1 MIFADVSVVIPCY
14 RCSDVIERAVTSVWE
29 QTLRP
34 AEVILVDDCS
44 GDGTVDTLYA
54 LQKKFP
60 PNWIKVIELEQ
71 NSGPGEARNAGWA
84 AASHS
89 YVAFLDADDSWH
101 PQKIEIQY
109 SWMIEHPDVVL
120 TGHECVRHSG
130 NINRAHEITDSE
142 PVRVYPVSKTQ
153 LLFRNRFPTC
163 SVMLRRDIP
172 HRFATGKY
180 HSEDYLLWL
189 EIVCAGH
196 RAYKLD
202 KPLAYIYKAEFGEG
216 GLSAQIWS
224 MQKGELDTY
233 RRLRRS
239 KFVSPLVYL
248 LLQLWSWVRF
258 LRRLGFF
265 ILLKLRTP

>member
-130 NINRAHEITDSE
+130 NINHAHEITDSG
-142 PVRVYPVSKTQ
+142 PVRVYPYRKRSFCSEISDTFGDVTPGYSSQICKRKVS
-153 LLFRNRFPTC
+153 
-163 SVMLRRDIP
+163 LR
-172 HRFATGKY
+172 
-180 HSEDYLLWL
+180 
-189 EIVCAGH
+189 
-196 RAYKLD
+196 
-202 KPLAYIYKAEFGEG
+202 
-216 GLSAQIWS
+216 GLS
-224 MQKGELDTY
+224 
-233 RRLRRS
+233 
-239 KFVSPLVYL
+239 FVVGNCVCWPSRI
-248 LLQLWSWVRF
+248 Q
-258 LRRLGFF
+258 
-265 ILLKLRTP
+265 T